1 MISLPCWATKTLLK
15 MSINLSVCEVQYH
28 PTGITYSESKP
39 ELSRLVFFP
48 VWFKSYIVLVFLL
61 NHLSLV
67 SQKGWVIPQRQSHI
81 WARQTANAFNRL
93 LTAMRHKSIKMPT
106 KTAIYQ
112 AVLLS
117 TLMYG
122 PESWNTTVQEE
133 KRLPAFY
140 TRCLRK
146 ILGVPWQ
153 EHVPNEVIF
162 ERTSQVPLII
172 ILRCKRR
179 TCHPYAPSSIAAPLA
194 PLEATRVPSLGN
206 RTRWN
211 DTVSRH
217 LQDYE
222 LSLEEATVVTQDRK
236 EWRSFV
242 LALCE
247 LGPRYHQC
255 NVL

>member
-1 MISLPCWATKTLLK
+1 MPKKNSWRSLARACAKWSDLRENQPSTAHHHLTMQT
-15 MSINLSVCEVQYH
+15 
-28 PTGITYSESKP
+28 
-39 ELSRLVFFP
+39 
-48 VWFKSYIVLVFLL
+48 SYM
-61 NHLSLV
+61 
-67 SQKGWVIPQRQSHI
+67 
-81 WARQTANAFNRL
+81 A
-93 LTAMRHKSIKMPT
+93 
-106 KTAIYQ
+106 
-112 AVLLS
+112 
-117 TLMYG
+117 
-122 PESWNTTVQEE
+122 
-133 KRLPAFY
+133 
-140 TRCLRK
+140 
-146 ILGVPWQ
+146 
-153 EHVPNEVIF
+153 
-162 ERTSQVPLII
+162 
-172 ILRCKRR
+172 R

-255 NVL
+255 NVMYYNINSIARACFIFLLSTLMTSSNYQLVDNASNLLQIQMCFHVWVHPSLFDRFETRFTRNL